1 MKKHESAATLF
12 RAGPLSMV
20 PPACRRQP
28 QGAGVAVSAHEM
40 RLGLDLRLTQAGRAG
55 RSGLSVAIGLGL
67 AAGLLVIA
75 QALLLARFVDGMV
88 FRHAS
93 FATERP
99 YFYGLLGLFVVR
111 AALSYA
117 AERAAHHAAAA
128 AKTGLR
134 NQLVDHVFALGPVFA
149 AGERSADLAAT
160 AIDGVEALDPYF
172 ARYLPQKTL
181 VALVPLAI
189 LVAVAPLDGISAL
202 ILIVTGPII
211 PLFMVFVGYR
221 AEAINQRQ
229 WRQLLTMSAHILD
242 AIQGITTLKLFGRAR
257 AEIAL
262 IARISDDYRRATMAG
277 LRVAFLT
284 SAALEFFASLS
295 IALVAVLFGVRL
307 LHGAISFFPAFLVLL
322 LVPEFFMPLRAL
334 AVHYH
339 ARMNALAAAERIFDL
354 LDTKLCQPA
363 GTRPSPVG
371 AVGIACRGLDV
382 AYGADRWA
390 LRGIDCIFPAGRM
403 SAIVG
408 RSGAGKST
416 LLGAVLGFVVP
427 TGGGVFVD
435 GAPLADIAPEAWRRQ
450 LAYVPQAPRVFAG
463 TIASNLRLAR
473 PDADDAALRIAL
485 TRAHLLEDVLA
496 LPEGLGTRIGE
507 AGAGLSG
514 GQVQRLALARAFL
527 KDAPIL
533 ILDEATAHL
542 DLETEALIAVAMAE
556 LAQRRTT
563 ILIAHRL
570 GTVRRADQILVMEEG
585 RIAEAGTHEALLA
598 ADGAYAGLLAASGI
612 APQEVPCAT

>member
-1 MKKHESAATLF
+1 VGLSTHET
-12 RAGPLSMV
+12 
-20 PPACRRQP
+20 RR
-28 QGAGVAVSAHEM
+28 
-40 RLGLDLRLTQAGRAG
+40 GLDRRLTQAGRAG
-55 RSGLSVAIGLGL
+55 RGGLSFAIGLGA

-88 FRHAS
+88 FHHAS
-93 FATERP
+93 FGTERP
-99 YFYGLLGLFVVR
+99 YFYGLLGLFVAR

-117 AERAAHHAAAA
+117 AERAAHHAAAGV
-128 AKTGLR
+128 KTGLR
-134 NQLVDHVFALGPVFA
+134 KQLVDHLFALGPVFT
-149 AGERSADLAAT
+149 AGEQSADLAAT
-160 AIDGVEALDPYF
+160 AIDGVETLDPYF
-172 ARYLPQKTL
+172 ARYLPQKIL

-189 LVAVAPLDGISAL
+189 LVAVAPLDWISAL

-211 PLFMVFVGYR
+211 PVFMVFVGYR

-262 IARISDDYRRATMAG
+262 IARLSDDYRRATMAG

-284 SAALEFFASLS
+284 SAALEFFASLA

-307 LHGAISFFPAFLVLL
+307 LHGMISFFPAFLVLL
-322 LVPEFFMPLRAL
+322 LVPEFFMPLRGL

-339 ARMNALAAAERIFDL
+339 ARMSALAAAERIFDL
-354 LDTKLCQPA
+354 LDTPLPKPA
-363 GTRPSPVG
+363 GTLQPPMG
-371 AVGIACRGLDV
+371 AVGIACRGLEV
-382 AYGADRWA
+382 CYGADRLA
-390 LRGIDCIFPAGRM
+390 LRGIDCDFPAEKM

-416 LLGAVLGFVVP
+416 LLGTVLGFVSP
-427 TGGGVFVD
+427 SAGGVFVE
-435 GAPLADIAPEAWRRQ
+435 GAPLANIAPEAWWRQ

-463 TIASNLRLAR
+463 SIASNLRLAW
-473 PDADDAALRIAL
+473 PEADDAALRMAL
-485 TRAHLLEDVLA
+485 ERAHLLADVLA
-496 LPEGLGTRIGE
+496 LPDGLGTRIGE

-542 DLETEALIAVAMAE
+542 DLETEALIAASIAE
-556 LAQRRTT
+556 LAEGRTT

-585 RIAEAGTHEALLA
+585 RIAEVGTHEALVA
-598 ADGAYAGLLAASGI
+598 AGGAYASLLAASGI
-612 APQEVPCAT
+612 AAREVPCAT